1 MTTPILSVQLTQ
13 PETAI
18 PQFRTQTPLCTSY
31 GLKQLRQTEEL
42 VQLLQLSE
50 HKMQDPE
57 PESKIY
63 PLTQSV
69 QMVTKVQLEQGEMQG
84 LAMVT
89 PGS

>member
-1 MTTPILSVQLTQ
+1 MTIPLLSVQLIQ

-18 PQFRTQTPLCTSY
+18 AQFRTQTPLCTSY

-57 PESKIY
+57 RRIY
-63 PLTQSV
+63 PLTQSM
-69 QMVTKVQLEQGEMQG
+69 QMVLEVQLEQGEMQG

-89 PGS
+89 PDS